1 MTPIVF
7 WASWRPWPSAIAAAE
22 TVCAKRKPR
31 CALEGLAR
39 RKIHMIA
46 IITAKPAAKANTGES
61 TIGMT
66 TLSTILSQWTVTPAA
81 IADPARPPISAC
93 DEDDGRPKYHVIM
106 FHRISPHSPAPPNR
120 SADFR
125 EKV

>member
-66 TLSTILSQWTVTPAA
+66 TLSTILSQWMVTPAA
-81 IADPARPPISAC
+81 IADPARPPLRAC
-93 DEDDGRPKYHVIM
+93 EEEDAGPTYHVIM
-106 FHRISPHSPAPPNR
+106 FPALAPTSPALPLNR
-120 SADFR
+120 
-125 EKV
+125 